1 MNRRTFFSRA
11 AQEAA
16 YKEWVHE
23 EQGDPIMKLPGKVT
37 KVGPKTYRWEP
48 AETLEID
55 DSKWHPQAKAS

>member
-1 MNRRTFFSRA
+1 METKEQLA
-11 AQEAA
+11 AQN
-16 YKEWVHE
+16 HE

-55 DSKWHPQAKAS
+55 ASNWHPQASK